1 MDADLRHATIQDVD
15 RTDRAERPQPSLQLW
30 HPTGD
35 QVDRRDKGHHDKAMH
50 YLCIGNT
57 TRLGI
62 ARSM

>member
-1 MDADLRHATIQDVD
+1 TLTYGTR
-15 RTDRAERPQPSLQLW
+15 RSKSLIA
-30 HPTGD
+30 PTGLRGPNLPSNSGTPPGTRL
-35 QVDRRDKGHHDKAMH
+35 DRRDKGHHDNAMH